1 MDFKRITIFAG
12 HYGSGKTNLAVNLAF
27 HHKAQGRDC
36 TICDLDIVNPYFRS
50 KDSEAALEAAG
61 IRFISSPFANS
72 NVDLPAIPAE
82 AYSVFA
88 KSNTYSVIDLGGDDR
103 GSYALGRFSEFLS
116 DPSEYDMLMVLNQYR
131 PDTRTPE
138 QVLEIKNEIEDAC
151 HVRFTGLVNN
161 SNLGRETTPEII
173 EKTREFAEQVSNL
186 TSLPLFMTTYDRA
199 LTPPS
204 LPKLFPIDVMA
215 KDVWQI

>member
-1 MDFKRITIFAG
+1 MDFKKITIFAG

-27 HHKAQGRDC
+27 YHKSLGRDC

-50 KDSEAALEAAG
+50 KDSEADFVNAG

-72 NVDLPAIPAE
+72 NVDLPSIPAE

-88 KSNTYSVIDLGGDDR
+88 KSDTYSVIDLGGDDR
-103 GSYALGRFSEFLS
+103 GSYALGRFSEFLTDAS
-116 DPSEYDMLMVLNQYR
+116 TYDMLMVLNQYR

-138 QVLEIKNEIEDAC
+138 QVLQIKNEIEDAC
-151 HVRFTGLVNN
+151 HVRFTGLINN
-161 SNLGRETTPEII
+161 SNLGRETTPELI
-173 EKTREFAEQVSNL
+173 EKTVTFADEVSKL
-186 TSLPLFMTTYDRA
+186 LSLPLVMTTYDR
-199 LTPPS
+199 S
-204 LPKLFPIDVMA
+204 LDVPNVPNPFPIDIMA

>member
-1 MDFKRITIFAG
+1 MDFKKITIFAG

-27 HHKAQGRDC
+27 HHKKLGRDC

-50 KDSEAALEAAG
+50 KDSERDFIDAG

-88 KSNTYSVIDLGGDDR
+88 KSDTFSVIDLGGDDR
-103 GSYALGRFSEFLS
+103 GAYALGRFADYLTDEST
-116 DPSEYDMLMVLNQYR
+116 YDMLMVINQFR

-138 QVLEIKNEIEDAC
+138 QVAEIRREIEDAC
-151 HVRFTGLVNN
+151 HVKFTGIVNN
-161 SNLGRETTPEII
+161 SNLGRETTVEMV
-173 EKTREFAEQVSNL
+173 EGTKAFMEECSKLLNL
-186 TSLPLFMTTYDRA
+186 PWVLTTYSDT
-199 LTPPS
+199 LTKPNMPN
-204 LPKLFPIDVMA
+204 PFAVNIMV
-215 KDVWQI
+215 KDIWQV

>member
-1 MDFKRITIFAG
+1 MDFKKITVFAG

-27 HHKAQGRDC
+27 HHRALGREC

-50 KDSEAALEAAG
+50 KDSEADFVNAG

-88 KSNTYSVIDLGGDDR
+88 KSNVYSVIDLGGDDR
-103 GSYALGRFSEFLS
+103 GSYALGRFAEFLT
-116 DPSEYDMLMVLNQYR
+116 DAREYDMLMVLNQFR

-138 QVLEIKNEIEDAC
+138 QVREIKEEIELAC

-161 SNLGRETTPEII
+161 SNLGRETTVELI
-173 EKTREFAEQVSNL
+173 ESTGEFAVRCEEL
-186 TSLPLFMTTYDRA
+186 LGIPLVMTTYSSK
-199 LTPPS
+199 LSKPN
-204 LPKLFPIDVMA
+204 LPHPFPIDIME

>member
-1 MDFKRITIFAG
+1 MNFKKITIFAG

-27 HHKAQGRDC
+27 HHRKFGRDC

-50 KDSEAALEAAG
+50 KDSQAALEAAG

-72 NVDLPAIPAE
+72 NVDLPSIPAE

-88 KSNTYSVIDLGGDDR
+88 KSETYSVIDLGGDDR
-103 GSYALGRFSEFLS
+103 GSYALGRFAEFLT
-116 DPSEYDMLMVLNQYR
+116 DPASYDMLMVLNQYR

-138 QVLEIKNEIEDAC
+138 QVLEIKEEIEDAC

-161 SNLGRETTPEII
+161 SNLGRETTRDTI
-173 EKTREFAEQVSNL
+173 EKTGEFAGRVSAL
-186 TSLPLFMTTYDRA
+186 LSLPIVMTSYSRKLDA
-199 LTPPS
+199 PD
-204 LPKLFPIDVMA
+204 LPDLFPIDVME

>member
-1 MDFKRITIFAG
+1 MDFKKITIFAG

-50 KDSEAALEAAG
+50 KDSEKDFEAAG

-72 NVDLPAIPAE
+72 NVDLPSIPAE

-88 KSNTYSVIDLGGDDR
+88 KSDTYSVIDLGGDDR
-103 GSYALGRFSEFLS
+103 GAYALGRFSEFLT
-116 DPSEYDMLMVLNQYR
+116 DPVTYDMLMVINQFR

-138 QVLEIKNEIEDAC
+138 QVLEIRREIEDAC
-151 HVRFTGLVNN
+151 HVKFTGIVNN
-161 SNLGRETTPEII
+161 SNLGKETTVELI
-173 EKTREFAEQVSNL
+173 EGTKAFAEECAKLLNL
-186 TSLPLFMTTYDRA
+186 HLVMTTYDDK
-199 LTPPS
+199 LTKPNMPN
-204 LPKLFPIDVMA
+204 PFAVNIMA
-215 KDVWQI
+215 KDIWQI

>member
-1 MDFKRITIFAG
+1 MNFKKTTIFAG

-27 HHKAQGRDC
+27 YLRKHGHDC

-50 KDSEAALEAAG
+50 KDSQAELEAAG

-72 NVDLPAIPAE
+72 NVDLPSIPAE

-88 KSNTYSVIDLGGDDR
+88 KSNSYSVIDLGGDDR
-103 GSYALGRFSEFLS
+103 GSYALGRFAEFLTNP
-116 DPSEYDMLMVLNQYR
+116 DDYDMLMVLNQYR

-138 QVLEIKNEIEDAC
+138 QVLEIKEEIESAC

-161 SNLGRETTPEII
+161 SNLGRETTRDTI
-173 EKTREFAEQVSNL
+173 EKTGEFASRVSEL
-186 TSLPLFMTTYDRA
+186 LSLPLVMTSYHRA
-199 LTPPS
+199 IDAPD
-204 LPKLFPIDVMA
+204 LPALFPIDVMA
-215 KDVWQI
+215 KDVWQL

>member
-1 MDFKRITIFAG
+1 MDFKKITVFAG

-27 HHKAQGRDC
+27 HHRALGREC

-50 KDSEAALEAAG
+50 KDSEADFVNAG

-88 KSNTYSVIDLGGDDR
+88 KSNVYSVIDLGGDDR
-103 GSYALGRFSEFLS
+103 GSYALGRFAEFLT
-116 DPSEYDMLMVLNQYR
+116 DAREYDMLMVLNQFR

-138 QVLEIKNEIEDAC
+138 QVREIKEEIELAC

-161 SNLGRETTPEII
+161 SNLGRETTVELI
-173 EKTREFAEQVSNL
+173 EGTGEFAARCEEL
-186 TSLPLFMTTYDRA
+186 LGIPLVMTTYSSKLSEPR
-199 LTPPS
+199 
-204 LPKLFPIDVMA
+204 LPHPFPIDIME